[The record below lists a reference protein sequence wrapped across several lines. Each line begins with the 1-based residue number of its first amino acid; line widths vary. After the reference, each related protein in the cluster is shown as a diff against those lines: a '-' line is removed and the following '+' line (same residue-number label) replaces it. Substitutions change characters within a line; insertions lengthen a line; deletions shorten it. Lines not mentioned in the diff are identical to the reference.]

1 MIGIVNWRKLDMS
14 LDLHFMLVE
23 YVFVLTKLSNIQM
36 NVKHAKVNEHNTQQ
50 KIKNVV
56 HFISYIAIICVY
68 FIDIIFKK

>member
-1 MIGIVNWRKLDMS
+1 MS

-50 KIKNVV
+50 KIKKCCS
-56 HFISYIAIICVY
+56 FY
-68 FIDIIFKK
+68 FFTLP